1 MLVFDEVAAK
11 KRSLEMK
18 SVNADKAGLRGVER
32 EIYLRGVARLK
43 NVGKV
48 AMMANGGSGWKIVN

>member
-1 MLVFDEVAAK
+1 MLIFDEVSAK

-18 SVNADKAGLRGVER
+18 TANADKAGLRGVER

-43 NVGKV
+43 NVGRV
-48 AMMANGGSGWKIVN
+48 SMMANGGQGWKIVN